1 MMRQAGGRAV
11 LVDGVWRFEG
21 LGPAQSSALRES
33 LVFRAY
39 QEVLLGLARLDA
51 EAKGAASAPAERSG
65 LPQGTGVAEVNE
77 RAEVRGGAQAVAR
90 PEPSQRL
97 ANAESAENAA
107 NAGQATSATPVT
119 TFRTKLKIKPVG
131 GRGEA
136 PPTEAAPTVRPQAT
150 APPREAVR
158 TAAVSNDVA
167 DDLTRIRSI
176 NRALAQRLIAADV
189 TSFRQIANWD
199 SGEVRRIA
207 RDLDLDKRIWRE
219 NWIEQA
225 ALLAGRAEREAR
237 AEQPDEQPALI
248 GSAGA
253 EARADTPVEQAEAW
267 PVEDGG
273 EAARAHDEATE
284 AGVGQAAASGADD
297 EPSGAQEPLLPDI
310 AGREAA
316 LVPAV
321 ASALPQAMADG
332 AAAAEPT
339 AAATVGP
346 GEPDPDASAPDVA
359 ERAEGLGSGEVDV
372 EVPPAAAAAE
382 SKAAAADISDRER
395 VRIALMAPSPTFTTP
410 EGVSGIRLHA
420 GREAGNDNAEPGPS
434 AAVEPTRASVKA
446 GRQAR
451 RLPPPSLRRLT
462 YIRGVTDEVAERLR
476 SSGVHSLEEIAA
488 WAQSDVQWFRAIL
501 GDGARISADQWIEQA
516 HMLAS
521 GRWTR
526 YALLLEQGLLP
537 TTLVPRPEPV
547 AARRRLPV
555 AASVDAPA
563 GDVEAMVEDAA
574 PVATTAAAEPDADD
588 GMLREVASKEVP
600 EAAVARDMPLSVSQE
615 EGVAAVVSESDGPPG
630 EGAVS
635 TDDGDGVGAD
645 EVVVLLDVS
654 SAVEP
659 AQVAAEPGPSAEG
672 DPQQDQAR
680 ITPEAVSA
688 PKETGPDD
696 AGGAEASTAAAS
708 SAPMVVVPPRPA
720 RPAASLFADELV
732 SSLTPGAVSREPV
745 TARDAAPPEE
755 PGRTAVSAQGVAGDF
770 GPVDEAVGQTPDSD
784 MATPP
789 AADPA
794 VAGAEETSHLLPE
807 GSDDAGKRDIE
818 EGAAPDFAV
827 GLLDAEDDF
836 EDEEVLVV
844 RRTPAAGPDPAQ
856 AKAAEGDDPSGLVET
871 GASEASLDA
880 GRPEA
885 SSAGGDMAA
894 DDVGEDEFTPLG
906 EEASVRIVSRQVP
919 ADERTEA
926 APDVPAV
933 PGPAGLEEEGVETKE
948 RSLAARERLG
958 YSPEYIARRLDVSDD
973 EDEGEDYAGYRD
985 AVEEA
990 TVTIIRAKG
999 REEPASAV
1007 VPDRIANDQAGSPED
1022 TDSGADE
1029 PRKRTFGSRFLR
1041 ALTGE

>member
-1 MMRQAGGRAV
+1 MMRQAGGRAM

-21 LGPAQSSALRES
+21 LGPAQASALRES

-51 EAKGAASAPAERSG
+51 EAKGAASAPADRSG
-65 LPQGTGVAEVNE
+65 LPQGAGVAESNSQ
-77 RAEVRGGAQAVAR
+77 AEVRGEAQAVAR
-90 PEPSQRL
+90 PAPSQRS
-97 ANAESAENAA
+97 ANAENVA
-107 NAGQATSATPVT
+107 NAWEATSATPVT

-131 GRGEA
+131 GREEA
-136 PPTEAAPTVRPQAT
+136 PPTEAAPTARPQAT
-150 APPREAVR
+150 APAGEAVR

-176 NRALAQRLIAADV
+176 NRALAQRLVAAGV
-189 TSFRQIANWD
+189 TSFRQIANWN

-225 ALLAGRAEREAR
+225 ALLAGRAEGEAR
-237 AEQPDEQPALI
+237 AEQPEEQPASI
-248 GSAGA
+248 GDTGD
-253 EARADTPVEQAEAW
+253 EARADTLVRQAEAL

-273 EAARAHDEATE
+273 EAAPLHDEAAE
-284 AGVGQAAASGADD
+284 AGAVQTTASGADD
-297 EPSGAQEPLLPDI
+297 EPSDAREPVLPDI

-316 LVPAV
+316 LDPAV
-321 ASALPQAMADG
+321 ASAVPQAMADG

-346 GEPDPDASAPDVA
+346 GEPDPDASAPDVT
-359 ERAEGLGSGEVDV
+359 ERVEGPGEVDGDA
-372 EVPPAAAAAE
+372 EVPPAAAPAE
-382 SKAAAADISDRER
+382 SQAAAVISDRER
-395 VRIALMAPSPTFTTP
+395 VRIALMAPSPTFTTL
-410 EGVSGIRLHA
+410 EGVTGIRSHA

-488 WAQSDVQWFRAIL
+488 WAQSDVQWFQAIL
-501 GDGARISADQWIEQA
+501 GGGARISADQWIEQA

-526 YALLLEQGLLP
+526 YALLLEQGQLP

-547 AARRRLPV
+547 AARRRLAV
-555 AASVDAPA
+555 AVSVDAPA

-574 PVATTAAAEPDADD
+574 PVATMAVAEPDDGD

-600 EAAVARDMPLSVSQE
+600 EAAVADRAPLSVSQE
-615 EGVAAVVSESDGPPG
+615 EGVAAVVPESDGPPD
-630 EGAVS
+630 EEAVS
-635 TDDGDGVGAD
+635 TDNGDGGSD
-645 EVVVLLDVS
+645 EVAALLDVS
-654 SAVEP
+654 SAVELDE
-659 AQVAAEPGPSAEG
+659 VAAEPGPSAEG
-672 DPQQDQAR
+672 EPQQDQAR
-680 ITPEAVSA
+680 ITPEAVTA
-688 PKETGPDD
+688 PEETGPDD

-708 SAPMVVVPPRPA
+708 TAPMVVVPSRPA

-732 SSLTPGAVSREPV
+732 SSLAPEAVPREPV
-745 TARDAAPPEE
+745 TARDAALPEE
-755 PGRTAVSAQGVAGDF
+755 PGRTAVSSQGVAGDF
-770 GPVDEAVGQTPDSD
+770 GPPEEAVGQTPDSG

-789 AADPA
+789 AAEPA
-794 VAGAEETSHLLPE
+794 VTGAEETSHPLPD

-818 EGAAPDFAV
+818 EEGVEPDFAV

-836 EDEEVLVV
+836 EDVEVLVV
-844 RRTPAAGPDPAQ
+844 RRTPSAGPDPAR
-856 AKAAEGDDPSGLVET
+856 AKAAEEYDPSGLVET

-880 GRPEA
+880 GRAEA
-885 SSAGGDMAA
+885 PSVGGDMAA
-894 DDVGEDEFTPLG
+894 DDGGEDEFTPLG
-906 EEASVRIVSRQVP
+906 EEASVRIVSRQGP
-919 ADERTEA
+919 ANERTEV
-926 APDVPAV
+926 APDVPAI
-933 PGPAGLEEEGVETKE
+933 PGPVGLEEEGVETTE
-948 RSLAARERLG
+948 RSSAARERLG

-990 TVTIIRAKG
+990 AVTIIRAKG

-1007 VPDRIANDQAGSPED
+1007 VPDRIANDQAGSPEA

-1029 PRKRTFGSRFLR
+1029 PRKRSFGSRFLR